1 MPPEPVPALVL
12 DKFWMDFRD
21 LSKDQAIVHT
31 TLRRIEEISWKLP
44 EIAVTL
50 LSLRQAAPQQSK
62 ASFDCIRLALSLHRR
77 KETNDTDKNS
87 ININERYPKG

>member
-1 MPPEPVPALVL
+1 MGSGDVLTHFFINPLDVVMETGTRAVPLEPVPALVL
-12 DKFWMDFRD
+12 DKFWMDFLD

-50 LSLRQAAPQQSK
+50 
-62 ASFDCIRLALSLHRR
+62 HRR
-77 KETNDTDKNS
+77 KETDDKDNNS
-87 ININERYPKG
+87 INIKILRL

>member
-1 MPPEPVPALVL
+1 
-12 DKFWMDFRD
+12 MDFRD
-21 LSKDQAIVHT
+21 LSKDQTIVHT

-62 ASFDCIRLALSLHRR
+62 ASFDCIRLALSLHRQQEKR
-77 KETNDTDKNS
+77 Q
-87 ININERYPKG
+87 